1 MTRPLYCIHTPMESR
16 DRTEHFLQTI
26 RQSRASAIPQPC
38 GINPCTTKPRA
49 RPAQQKHTMSGA
61 YAIFAFAVA
70 LALTFVFTIH
80 QWLAKEDEL
89 ARH

>member
-1 MTRPLYCIHTPMESR
+1 MESH
-16 DRTEHFLQTI
+16 DRTEHFMQTTG
-26 RQSRASAIPQPC
+26 QPWASAIHAPC
-38 GINPCTTKPRA
+38 GINPWTTKPRA
-49 RPAQQKHTMSGA
+49 SPAQKKHTMIGA

-70 LALTFVFTIH
+70 IALSFVFTIH